1 MNVLYDYALSIRRD
15 LHQYPEVGFEL
26 ERTASVVFEELKK
39 MGYEPTTRYG
49 KSSVSAEVGCG
60 EELIVVRAD
69 MDALPVQ
76 EINDLPYRS
85 KIPGKMHACGHD
97 SHTAVLL
104 AVAKY
109 LKEHEGELKRRIRFM
124 FQPAEESSVS
134 GAKMM
139 LDAGILDG
147 ATEAICTHCDNTIPV
162 GKLSLCKGDYMAA
175 CIPLT
180 LRFLGKTSHAAFPE
194 QGVDAVAMAVEA
206 YGEMKK
212 AVKEEARGGRYIWC
226 VGRLSGGE
234 AHNVVPDCCEMN
246 ISFRFSTAAYHAERA
261 CCAICKVNDDSL
273 MVHVSIAFK
282 VPHARTV
289 GIVCF

>member
-1 MNVLYDYALSIRRD
+1 
-15 LHQYPEVGFEL
+15 
-26 ERTASVVFEELKK
+26 
-39 MGYEPTTRYG
+39 
-49 KSSVSAEVGCG
+49 
-60 EELIVVRAD
+60 
-69 MDALPVQ
+69 
-76 EINDLPYRS
+76 
-85 KIPGKMHACGHD
+85 
-97 SHTAVLL
+97 
-104 AVAKY
+104 
-109 LKEHEGELKRRIRFM
+109 
-124 FQPAEESSVS
+124 
-134 GAKMM
+134 MM

-246 ISFRFSTAAYHAERA
+246 ISFRFFRTPPLDPHSCDPSAQMTSLNDLEPDKMLLGWSSEDLHRIQNYYESNFIFPLTDVIISR
-261 CCAICKVNDDSL
+261 ICYSQY
-273 MVHVSIAFK
+273 
-282 VPHARTV
+282 
-289 GIVCF
+289 